1 MADYYGKWKGGRLV
15 VWGRVDDG
23 KEELWNPND
32 LAYQPGPVLDA
43 IFGEDAEPEWG
54 PIAEAAAKAAEQF
67 GRDRQAALSGLGD
80 RMAEGLFD
88 ESEDKGSN
96 PPEDRSNGDDI
107 NWALVVPET
116 REMLRLNPQ
125 NKKRPRRAKT

>member
-54 PIAEAAAKAAEQF
+54 PIAEAAAKAAEAVWPGSAGSPERP
-67 GRDRQAALSGLGD
+67 GRSDG
-80 RMAEGLFD
+80 
-88 ESEDKGSN
+88 
-96 PPEDRSNGDDI
+96 
-107 NWALVVPET
+107 
-116 REMLRLNPQ
+116 
-125 NKKRPRRAKT
+125 

>member
-67 GRDRQAALSGLGD
+67 GRDRP
-80 RMAEGLFD
+80 
-88 ESEDKGSN
+88 GS
-96 PPEDRSNGDDI
+96 PERPGRSDG
-107 NWALVVPET
+107 
-116 REMLRLNPQ
+116 
-125 NKKRPRRAKT
+125 